1 MNGEVKVI
9 SKKAVLAYPKCCPY
23 YLESLNK
30 TTKRPRPKFE
40 TGAP

>member
-9 SKKAVLAYPKCCPY
+9 WRKSVLAYPKYCPY

-30 TTKRPRPKFE
+30 TTKRRRPKIK
-40 TGAP
+40 TGTS